1 MRRGDFRER
10 RGAVVPRTIEF
21 EGGGVQ
27 AVAHFRQQAQLAR
40 EASREA
46 AANVVRAVVH
56 EEIGPAFAV
65 AAYVDADT
73 ELLRQPPQRGVD
85 LRQLEI
91 NPDVVGAQRSDIVDG
106 RSTWEGTVD
115 HDEHFTGWGN
125 ACRAARLHLARM
137 RDVPSGGGT
146 AALWYRRG

>member
-40 EASREA
+40 EASEV

-65 AAYVDADT
+65 AAYVDADHMLT
-73 ELLRQPPQRGVD
+73 
-85 LRQLEI
+85 
-91 NPDVVGAQRSDIVDG
+91 RS
-106 RSTWEGTVD
+106 
-115 HDEHFTGWGN
+115 
-125 ACRAARLHLARM
+125 
-137 RDVPSGGGT
+137 
-146 AALWYRRG
+146 

>member
-115 HDEHFTGWGN
+115 HDEHFTG
-125 ACRAARLHLARM
+125 CE
-137 RDVPSGGGT
+137 V
-146 AALWYRRG
+146 RGL

>member
-91 NPDVVGAQRSDIVDG
+91 NLTVTVV
-106 RSTWEGTVD
+106 
-115 HDEHFTGWGN
+115 TGEF
-125 ACRAARLHLARM
+125 
-137 RDVPSGGGT
+137 
-146 AALWYRRG
+146 